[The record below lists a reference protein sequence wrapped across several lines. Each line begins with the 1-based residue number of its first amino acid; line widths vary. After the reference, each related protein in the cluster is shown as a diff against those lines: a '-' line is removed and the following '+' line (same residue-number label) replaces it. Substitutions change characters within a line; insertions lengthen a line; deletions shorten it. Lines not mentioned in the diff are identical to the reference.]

1 MIRIGIVGAT
11 GYTGAELLRLL
22 TFHEEVEVVAITSN
36 SKKGEALTDIFP
48 TLTDYS
54 LNFVAHDSES
64 LYTCDLV
71 FFATPNAVAMN
82 YVPILLEQGCRIID
96 LSADFRLRNSNTWQQ
111 WYKRKHSC
119 PNLLDK
125 AVYGLPEINRE
136 SISKASLIANPG
148 CYPTSVI
155 LGLLPA
161 VKYGLIETNSIIAN
175 AVSGKS
181 GAGRKAVLS
190 EAYSNFTES
199 FKAYSPLSHRHLP
212 EIEQVLEDYVKEIN
226 LVFTPHLAPMH
237 RGIHTTLYVNTT
249 TSFKKIKDHYIN
261 FYSNEKFVDVL
272 KDGFCPETSTVKMTN
287 MCNIALHF
295 NNDNPKRLIILSVID
310 NLVKGAAGQA
320 IQNMNIMFGLEEEAG
335 LLLPDSNI

>member
-1 MIRIGIVGAT
+1 MKT
-11 GYTGAELLRLL
+11 
-22 TFHEEVEVVAITSN
+22 VAIFLAFLVGFLFCL
-36 SKKGEALTDIFP
+36 K
-48 TLTDYS
+48 
-54 LNFVAHDSES
+54 
-64 LYTCDLV
+64 YTHNDLV
-71 FFATPNAVAMN
+71 EGMGGQF
-82 YVPILLEQGCRIID
+82 
-96 LSADFRLRNSNTWQQ
+96 
-111 WYKRKHSC
+111 SC

-199 FKAYSPLSHRHLP
+199 FKAYSPFSHRHLP
-212 EIEQVLEDYVKEIN
+212 EIGQVLEDYAKEIN

-272 KDGFCPETSTVKMTN
+272 KDGFCPLCLGHS
-287 MCNIALHF
+287 F
-295 NNDNPKRLIILSVID
+295 SVS
-310 NLVKGAAGQA
+310 
-320 IQNMNIMFGLEEEAG
+320 FC
-335 LLLPDSNI
+335 